1 MLKEYSRLQVVQ
13 HRLDIKT
20 TNGLALG
27 IIQATQVVTKVNGE
41 LKIGMEDLT
50 FGNLVPHLIVGIIK
64 CTFQIMVMLV

>member
-13 HRLDIKT
+13 HRLDNKT

-41 LKIGMEDLT
+41 LNIGMEDLT

-64 CTFQIMVMLV
+64 CTFQIMGMLV